1 MYEVYGQTENAGLA
15 TSNYPGHIK
24 IGTIGVTAPG
34 TELKLSEHG
43 EILLRGPHIFTG
55 YLNKPEKTAEALR
68 DGWLHTG
75 DVGLIDNQGYVRIT
89 DRMKDIIITAGGKNV
104 TPSEIENQL
113 KFSPY
118 ISDAV
123 VIGDKRSFLTCLVMI
138 DHDNVVK
145 FAQDRDVP
153 FTNYASLCRAP
164 GGDRADRQG
173 SRGGQQEIRPGGD
186 RQEVQTHRPD
196 AHGRGRR
203 THPDHEAQA
212 RPGREKISRA
222 DRRHVRRTRL
232 IGHRKP
238 GVRPPRNRDTAGR
251 SSSEVFCREGME
263 ALKMRKLS
271 RLALSTL
278 FAGTL
283 TASALAEDG
292 VSATE
297 ILIGSHT
304 ALSGPVS
311 AWGIGSTEGTR
322 MRFDEANEK
331 GIHGRK
337 IKLIVED
344 TGYQVPRAVQA
355 ANKLINNDKIFLMVG
370 ALGTPMNNAVFGEQ
384 FAKGVPNLF
393 PLTAARSMA
402 EPLHPLKFTLFS
414 SYYDQVR
421 ASTKHFVEKEKKSK
435 VCVMYQDTD
444 FGHDNP

>member
-1 MYEVYGQTENAGLA
+1 
-15 TSNYPGHIK
+15 
-24 IGTIGVTAPG
+24 
-34 TELKLSEHG
+34 
-43 EILLRGPHIFTG
+43 
-55 YLNKPEKTAEALR
+55 
-68 DGWLHTG
+68 
-75 DVGLIDNQGYVRIT
+75 
-89 DRMKDIIITAGGKNV
+89 
-104 TPSEIENQL
+104 
-113 KFSPY
+113 
-118 ISDAV
+118 
-123 VIGDKRSFLTCLVMI
+123 
-138 DHDNVVK
+138 
-145 FAQDRDVP
+145 
-153 FTNYASLCRAP
+153 
-164 GGDRADRQG
+164 
-173 SRGGQQEIRPGGD
+173 
-186 RQEVQTHRPD
+186 
-196 AHGRGRR
+196 
-203 THPDHEAQA
+203 
-212 RPGREKISRA
+212 
-222 DRRHVRRTRL
+222 
-232 IGHRKP
+232 
-238 GVRPPRNRDTAGR
+238 
-251 SSSEVFCREGME
+251 
-263 ALKMRKLS
+263 MRKLS

-283 TASALAEDG
+283 AASAYAEDG

-421 ASTKHFVEKEKKSK
+421 ASTKHFIEKEKKSK

-444 FGHDNP
+444 FGHEIRDGVRDQAKASKTEVVAEATYGPTDTEFVAPVTKLKSAGCDLVIMGSIIRDSIQSVGTAKKLGWTDATFVGQAASYDPIVAGAPGGIMEGFYSGTGGPYAYADTSSDAIKTWAAKYKERVKQDANSAAQYGYVSGDIVVRALEAAGKDLTRAKFLAALESTTNYQPFFPGPTLNFTPKQHQGSSATFLAKVEGGRWKVVAENLGY